1 MESRTDMFSD
11 KNIRM
16 IPVKNDMS
24 HLFLIDHALQQGE
37 IVSMPA
43 DRIFGSQKY
52 VVTQLLGAEVKLPL
66 GPFSVA
72 TMRGLNVL
80 AVNVMKSSMKSYKIY
95 VTQLD
100 YDREASRKNQ
110 ISQLAQGYAA
120 ELERMLTMYPTQW
133 YNYFE
138 YWKS

>member
-1 MESRTDMFSD
+1 MFYGEKQTVMENRTDMFSD

-52 VVTQLLGAEVKLPL
+52 VVTQ
-66 GPFSVA
+66 
-72 TMRGLNVL
+72 
-80 AVNVMKSSMKSYKIY
+80 
-95 VTQLD
+95 
-100 YDREASRKNQ
+100 
-110 ISQLAQGYAA
+110 
-120 ELERMLTMYPTQW
+120 
-133 YNYFE
+133 
-138 YWKS
+138 